1 MFCFNFLYFFH
12 SFITENPFSVPG
24 APGKPMLK
32 DWDSDHFDMKWEAP
46 KNDGGSRI
54 TGYDLEARPWKD
66 LGWFKAGEVKMAM
79 EHGVVEGG
87 IELGHGYA
95 VRVRARNAAGPGHW
109 SIESD
114 QVVCR
119 YKSLAPK
126 VKLNCP
132 KELALKET
140 DTLIVEADVPAE
152 PPCEDIRW
160 FIGER
165 ELVDNVKNGITIDNR
180 KMHKSILQIDCLS
193 RKDQGHLSCEGSNM
207 NGSAKAKIN
216 LIVYSK
222 PGPPEDRLVVSDIS
236 ANGCKLTWE
245 PTKHT
250 GGLPVD
256 YLVEKYIV
264 SADAWAKQGVTGSTF
279 LKVNDL
285 DVGKEYEFRV
295 FAVNEIGESEALKT
309 NKAMLAKEKYT
320 VSLPPGQP
328 TVTEW
333 NERSMTLVWDD
344 PIDDGGTAITGY
356 VIEAKRPGVGN
367 WQIWETLDCKD
378 NKVVLQK
385 LTKGHEYQFRVI
397 AVNKAGRSEASHASR
412 PKVAKET
419 DLMPFIDAKNMTDVT
434 AEAKER
440 VKFDVGI
447 HGEPAPEI
455 TWYKVEGDNK
465 VPVES
470 LNDKSIQMMQ
480 TDTHAKLIFNS
491 ITAAHAG
498 TYTIVARNKS
508 GEDAATG
515 RIKVL
520 DR

>member
-1 MFCFNFLYFFH
+1 
-12 SFITENPFSVPG
+12 
-24 APGKPMLK
+24 
-32 DWDSDHFDMKWEAP
+32 
-46 KNDGGSRI
+46 
-54 TGYDLEARPWKD
+54 
-66 LGWFKAGEVKMAM
+66 MA
-79 EHGVVEGG
+79 
-87 IELGHGYA
+87 
-95 VRVRARNAAGPGHW
+95 
-109 SIESD
+109 
-114 QVVCR
+114 
-119 YKSLAPK
+119 
-126 VKLNCP
+126 
-132 KELALKET
+132 
-140 DTLIVEADVPAE
+140 
-152 PPCEDIRW
+152 
-160 FIGER
+160 
-165 ELVDNVKNGITIDNR
+165 
-180 KMHKSILQIDCLS
+180 
-193 RKDQGHLSCEGSNM
+193 
-207 NGSAKAKIN
+207 
-216 LIVYSK
+216 
-222 PGPPEDRLVVSDIS
+222 
-236 ANGCKLTWE
+236 
-245 PTKHT
+245 
-250 GGLPVD
+250 
-256 YLVEKYIV
+256 
-264 SADAWAKQGVTGSTF
+264 
-279 LKVNDL
+279 
-285 DVGKEYEFRV
+285 
-295 FAVNEIGESEALKT
+295 
-309 NKAMLAKEKYT
+309 
-320 VSLPPGQP
+320 

-412 PKVAKET
+412 PKVAKE
-419 DLMPFIDAKNMTDVT
+419 
-434 AEAKER
+434 R

-520 DR
+520 DRPAAPEAPMKISIEG